1 MQDSV
6 IRRFLIEY
14 IKPQWKL
21 VIVAIICTLI
31 SSACTVAVAKFV
43 KPIIDDVFVNKDIAA
58 LSNLS
63 IGFLLISCLRGICDY
78 GEFLTL
84 SKMWQSTVKKLQIR
98 TFAHLARADL
108 SFFDKSPCGDLVAKL
123 TNDIAVVKNIVTIV
137 ISELSKDIF
146 VVLGIIIV
154 IIMQDPYFSI
164 VAIIGFASTVLP
176 TIRIGKKV
184 RKISTNTQQ
193 RFGNWMS
200 FLMQNFQG
208 IRMIKSYSLEDYQ
221 EKVANDISQEIY
233 ELSMKSAKAKALV
246 HPIMEVLIGIAVAIV
261 VFVGGWLVVNGAR
274 TPGTL
279 LSFLTAIIMVY
290 KPVKHL
296 ANANSLIQEGLAAAS
311 RIYELLDI
319 EPKIVNTDKAKDI
332 KITEGKIDFNNVNF
346 QYDNT
351 KDNVFV
357 DFNLTVPAKKMI
369 ALVGHSGS
377 GKTTLI
383 NLIARFYDINSGMI
397 CIDGQDIRGVTIES
411 LRDSISLVSQ
421 DITLFNDTIY
431 NNIAF
436 GKMDATKEE
445 IANAAK
451 LAAADEFIEMLPEK
465 YDTYVGDNGMLLS
478 GGQRQRISIARA
490 ILKNSPIL
498 LLDEATSALD
508 AESEKKIQFALTELM
523 KNKTT
528 IVIAHRLSTILN
540 ADNIVVLNDGK
551 IIESGTHGQLMEKN
565 GHYARLYNMQTF
577 G

>member
-1 MQDSV
+1 
-6 IRRFLIEY
+6 
-14 IKPQWKL
+14 
-21 VIVAIICTLI
+21 
-31 SSACTVAVAKFV
+31 
-43 KPIIDDVFVNKDIAA
+43 
-58 LSNLS
+58 
-63 IGFLLISCLRGICDY
+63 
-78 GEFLTL
+78 
-84 SKMWQSTVKKLQIR
+84 
-98 TFAHLARADL
+98 
-108 SFFDKSPCGDLVAKL
+108 
-123 TNDIAVVKNIVTIV
+123 
-137 ISELSKDIF
+137 
-146 VVLGIIIV
+146 LGIIIV

-319 EPKIVNTDKAKDI
+319 EPKIVNKDKAKDI
-332 KITEGKIDFNNVNF
+332 KITEGKIDFSNVNF
-346 QYDNT
+346 QYDNA

-411 LRDSISLVSQ
+411 LRESISLVSQ

-523 KNKTT
+523 RNKTT

>member
-1 MQDSV
+1 MRDRV
-6 IRRFLIEY
+6 IERFLKEY
-14 IKPQWKL
+14 IKPQWKW
-21 VIVAIICTLI
+21 VIVAVICTLI

-43 KPIIDDVFVNKDIAA
+43 KPIIDDVFVNKDVNA
-58 LSNLS
+58 LSNLAL
-63 IGFLLISCLRGICDY
+63 GFLLISCLRGICDY

-84 SKMWQSTVKKLQIR
+84 SRMWQDTVKKLQVR
-98 TFAHLARADL
+98 TFSHLAKADL

-123 TNDIAVVKNIVTIV
+123 TNDIAVLKNIVTIV
-137 ISELSKDIF
+137 ISDLSKDIF
-146 VVLGIIIV
+146 VVLGIILV

-164 VAIIGFASTVLP
+164 VAIIGFSATVLP

-208 IRMIKSYSLEDYQ
+208 IRMIKSYGLEEYQ
-221 EKVANDISQEIY
+221 GKAANEISQEIY
-233 ELSMKSAKAKALV
+233 NLSMKSAKAKALV
-246 HPIMEVLIGIAVAIV
+246 HPIMEVLIGIAVAII

-279 LSFLTAIIMVY
+279 LSFLTALIMVY

-296 ANANSLIQEGLAAAS
+296 ANANSLIQEGLAAAA

-319 EPKIVNTDKAKDI
+319 EPKIVNADNAKEI
-332 KITEGKIDFNNVNF
+332 NISTGEINFVNASF
-346 QYDNT
+346 RYDNT
-351 KDNVFV
+351 KEDVIS
-357 DFNLTVPAKKMI
+357 DFNLTIPAKKMV

-383 NLIARFYDINSGMI
+383 NLIARFYDVNKGHIS
-397 CIDGQDIRGVTIES
+397 IDGQDIRGVTIES

-451 LAAADEFIEMLPEK
+451 LAAADDFIEAFPEG
-465 YDTYVGDNGMLLS
+465 YNTYVGDNGMLLS

-540 ADNIVVLNDGK
+540 ADNIVVLSDGR

-565 GHYARLYNMQTF
+565 GHYAKLYNMQTF